1 MARINT
7 YGLDNTPSLSDK
19 WIGTDS
25 ETTETKNFTVS
36 SIVELINNNSLID
49 QFDGTIYEFKSMT
62 SEGAT
67 PTGILCLQAD
77 NVLTTSFSAINNIFI
92 SKVHGSGDDV
102 SVYLQDM
109 LNNNIKINQQGNLNA
124 YGVYEVTNIQAYS
137 SNTNFLQFTVRFL
150 SGSGSL
156 TANERYFLSNYQS
169 VTDADFSDNSV
180 TEFSDVSDAGSGRII
195 TDPERVIVTNA
206 LVHNDV
212 VNNTSSTSSDL
223 PLSANQGRILQEAIN
238 SINTLL
244 TSDNVDLDTL
254 QEVVD
259 YIETNR
265 STLNALSISNI
276 SGLQNAL
283 NNKQD
288 TETGKGLS
296 TNDFTQALLNKLNG
310 IADGAEV
317 NVQTDWNGSGDAA
330 ILNKPTN
337 FIFTTSSV
345 TDLND
350 VSNAGSGYIITVSE
364 RNKLTNIAA
373 NAEVNVQSDWN
384 ESDSSSDAFIQ
395 NKPTLSGNTTYDLT
409 VAQSGDD
416 AVITLE
422 GSDNIDDDVTL
433 AAGNHID
440 ITVNSGTATID
451 ADLTTGAVA
460 DGATTLVTGDH
471 VFDYANPKFAR
482 KDQAE
487 TFSNNVTIQGNLTV
501 SGTTTTVNSNQLNIA
516 DNIITLNSDL
526 LSNVAP
532 SQNAGIEVNRGSSS
546 TVSIR
551 WNEGNGNWE
560 FTNDGTT
567 YQSINADHPIN
578 DLTDVNITSLTN
590 DQVLRYNST
599 TSKWENTTLSY
610 IDGTATAGTLPK
622 MQDSDTIT
630 DSSISESGQVVDID
644 TTGAIKVPD
653 GGTSA
658 RPTAAAG
665 MFRYNTDTGKFE
677 GYTTE
682 WGDIGGASENIIN
695 ITVAQVSG
703 SNKFHIDGTA
713 QTSLILIPGQK
724 YIIDQS
730 DSSNAGHPIKFSTT
744 EDGTHGSGTEYT
756 TGVTVTGT
764 PGSTGAKT
772 EITLEQD
779 SPVLYYYC
787 ANHSGM
793 GGKVQNLRA
802 SGAAVV
808 ERRTY
813 SPDGSSLTFPMGQS
827 ITNENNVFVYIDGVY
842 QNKSTFTVSGSDLVF
857 GTGNEP
863 PSGTELE
870 IISYASL
877 QATDGSSMFTDVF
890 TGNGST
896 TAFTLSSQPASKD
909 HTLVYIQGVY
919 QEKEHYSLSG
929 STITFTTAPQNTYS
943 VEIISITSALTVS
956 DVGQI
961 QNNTFTGNGTT
972 TDFTLSLAPT
982 NETHTLVYINGVYQE
997 KSTYSVSGTTL
1008 SFSTAPSN
1016 GDSIE
1021 VESRKNLAPSSITFS
1036 DVDSDLFSGTGS
1048 QTSFTLVNGSPGAK
1062 KDTMVYI
1069 NGVYQNKSTY
1079 SLTSGDIV
1087 FNTAPSNNDEV
1098 EVVSISQVVSATTGV
1113 TSVNGASGDVEIE
1126 TRKYDVEVISAD
1138 ANAEAYHVYVFT
1150 ATLTLTLPA
1159 SPEVG
1164 QWIKISNR
1172 SGVDTCVLGANT
1184 NKIMGATTDLTL
1196 DTASASFELVY
1207 SGTAQ
1212 GWVIIGQ

>member
-1 MARINT
+1 MARIQT
-7 YGLDNTPSLSDK
+7 YLQDSNVTLGDK
-19 WIGTDS
+19 LLGTDQA
-25 ETTETKNFTVS
+25 TNTTKNFTLQ
-36 SIVELINNNSLID
+36 SIVDLINSLSAVAI
-49 QFDGTIYEFKSMT
+49 FDGIAYRFQNYDPTNTDPQGVLSLNGGVAT
-62 SEGAT
+62 STAFSAT
-67 PTGILCLQAD
+67 TQIILSKEVINGTNVSNYLQFFQGKRIKVSKQDDFDVFGIFRVDSAQTWSVNSNYIIF
-77 NVLTTSFSAINNIFI
+77 NVTHLSSNGSFSPTAYFFLAFVE
-92 SKVHGSGDDV
+92 SA
-102 SVYLQDM
+102 SVVDFD
-109 LNNNIKINQQGNLNA
+109 G
-124 YGVYEVTNIQAYS
+124 VTN
-137 SNTNFLQFTVRFL
+137 
-150 SGSGSL
+150 
-156 TANERYFLSNYQS
+156 
-169 VTDADFSDNSV
+169 
-180 TEFSDVSDAGSGRII
+180 AGSGEII
-195 TDPERVIVTNA
+195 TSAERTTLNNA
-206 LVHNDV
+206 LLHSDV
-212 VNNTSSTSSDL
+212 VDNVTSTSTDT
-223 PLSANQGRILQEAIN
+223 PLSANQGRVLKGLID

-244 TSDNVDLDTL
+244 LSDESTLDTL

-259 YIETNR
+259 YIELNR
-265 STLNALSISNI
+265 STLNALNI
-276 SGLQNAL
+276 SSIAGLQNAL
-283 NNKQD
+283 DGKVDEVAGKELTDNNFTD
-288 TETGKGLS
+288 LLLS
-296 TNDFTQALLNKLNG
+296 KLNG
-310 IADGAEV
+310 IASGAEV
-317 NVQTDWNGSGDAA
+317 NVKADYDATSGDSE
-330 ILNKPTN
+330 ILNKPTD
-337 FIFTTSSV
+337 V
-345 TDLND
+345 TDL
-350 VSNAGSGYIITVSE
+350 SIHNATELADITNSGSGQIITGSE
-364 RNKLTNIAA
+364 RTKLTDIN
-373 NAEVNVQSDWN
+373 VNPSTRVVTDGTNS
-384 ESDSSSDAFIQ
+384 ITV
-395 NKPTLSGNTTYDLT
+395 PTDTDTTYDLT
-409 VAQSGDD
+409 VTQSGDD
-416 AVITLE
+416 AVISLE
-422 GSDNIDDDVTL
+422 GSDNVDDDVTL
-433 AAGNHID
+433 AAGTYID

-471 VFDYANPKFAR
+471 VFDYADPKFAR

-487 TFSNNVTIQGNLTV
+487 TFSNNVTIQGDLIV
-501 SGTTTTVNSNQLNIA
+501 SGSTTTVNSNQLNIG

-532 SQNAGIEVNRGSSS
+532 SQNAGVEVNRGSSS
-546 TVSIR
+546 AVSIR
-551 WNEGNGNWE
+551 WNEANDNWE
-560 FTNDGTT
+560 FTNDGST
-567 YQSINADHPIN
+567 YEAINADHPIN
-578 DLTDVNITSLTN
+578 DLTDVNITSLSN
-590 DQVLRYNST
+590 SQILRYNNVS
-599 TSKWENTTLSY
+599 SKWENVTL
-610 IDGTATAGTLPK
+610 
-622 MQDSDTIT
+622 
-630 DSSISESGQVVDID
+630 SISESGQVVDID

-658 RPTAAAG
+658 RPTASAG

-677 GYTTE
+677 GYTTQ
-682 WGDIGGASENIIN
+682 WGDIGGASENIVN
-695 ITVAQVSG
+695 VTVAQVSG
-703 SNKFHIDGTA
+703 SNKFHIDGSA
-713 QTSLILIPGQK
+713 QTALILIPGQK

-813 SPDGSSLTFPMGQS
+813 SPNGSTLTFSMGQS
-827 ITNENNVFVYIDGVY
+827 VTNENNVFVYIDGVY

-863 PSGTELE
+863 PNGTELE

-877 QATDGSSMFTDVF
+877 QTTDGSSMFTDVF
-890 TGNGST
+890 VGNGSDT
-896 TAFTLSSQPASKD
+896 VYSLSSQPASKD

-929 STITFTTAPQNTYS
+929 STITFTTPPQNNYS
-943 VEIISITSALTVS
+943 VEIISITSALTVA

-997 KSTYSVSGTTL
+997 KSTYSVTGTTL
-1008 SFSTAPSN
+1008 SFTTAPSN

-1021 VESRKNLAPSSITFS
+1021 VESRKNLQPSSITFS

-1079 SLTSGDIV
+1079 SLTSGAIV
-1087 FNTAPSNNDEV
+1087 FTTAPSNNDEV
-1098 EVVSISQVVSATTGV
+1098 EVVSISKVVSATTGV
-1113 TSVNGASGDVEIE
+1113 TSVNGQTGDVEG
-1126 TRKYDVEVISAD
+1126 YQVDVISAD
-1138 ANAEAYHVYVFT
+1138 ATAEAYHVYVFT

-1159 SPEVG
+1159 SPTVG

-1172 SGVDTCVLGANT
+1172 SGVATCVLGANT
-1184 NKIMGATTDLTL
+1184 KKIMGATTDLTL